1 MTATV
6 DLCPHCAEPGEQPIT
21 CTRCGWRWYANPKP
35 ASGALIERSTEH
47 GEPSVLLLRRAVDP
61 GRGAWDLPA
70 GYLEPHESFEHA
82 AVREATEES
91 GLPVELLTLAGVY
104 HSPLANA
111 VTAVFR
117 ARSTDPAAPVAP
129 DAESD
134 AHAWIPLSAIGE
146 WLPRMAFPSMAAAL
160 DDWATAR
167 RREHEEA

>member
-1 MTATV
+1 VAAIV
-6 DLCPHCAEPGEQPIT
+6 DLCPHCAAPAEEPIV
-21 CTRCGWRWYANPKP
+21 CSRCGWRWYANPKP
-35 ASGALIERSTEH
+35 AAGALIERVAED

-61 GRGAWDLPA
+61 GRGGWDLPA

-82 AVREATEES
+82 AVREAVEES
-91 GLPVELLTLAGVY
+91 GLPVELVSLAGVY

-134 AHAWIPLSAIGE
+134 DHAWVLLGAVDE

-160 DDWATAR
+160 DDWAAAR